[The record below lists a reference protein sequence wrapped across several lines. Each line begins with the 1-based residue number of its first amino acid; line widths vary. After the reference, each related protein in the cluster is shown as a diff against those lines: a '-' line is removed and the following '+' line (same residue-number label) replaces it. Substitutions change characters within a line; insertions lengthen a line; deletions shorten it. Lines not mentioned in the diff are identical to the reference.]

1 MTSTDARATAE
12 LQLRYLSEGFFP
24 RLGLAFVTRWHR
36 AFVQQ
41 PHGWAAVVVDAD
53 ERIVSYALVATRQR
67 DFVEGVIRSQ
77 GLSMAA
83 SATLALAGR
92 PRLLLH
98 FLRTRTLRYVR
109 RIITTATRR
118 ITGAQ
123 AAVAT
128 TDTSSQVVEAV
139 VHAVVTVESARGLG
153 CAATLLDAA
162 ERSAREDGATV
173 IALVTDDL
181 PPQEAAVR
189 CTSGPRRGAA
199 GLYEHLGWKRT
210 AERVRDGRRILEYRR
225 RLGPLPDQAG
235 ADGGSPPSHIGPVV
249 GSPTSRA
256 EDDGPRGETATG
268 RR

>member
-1 MTSTDARATAE
+1 MTSTDALATAE

-92 PRLLLH
+92 PRLLVH
-98 FLRTRTLRYVR
+98 FLRTRTVRYVR
-109 RIITTATRR
+109 RIITTAARR

-123 AAVAT
+123 AAVAAS
-128 TDTSSQVVEAV
+128 DTASQVVEAV

-181 PPQEAAVR
+181 PPQDAASG
-189 CTSGPRRGAA
+189 CAPGPRRGAA
-199 GLYEHLGWKRT
+199 GLYEHLGWERT

-225 RLGPLPDQAG
+225 MLGSLLEHAG
-235 ADGGSPPSHIGPVV
+235 VDGGSLPCRTRPAV
-249 GSPTSRA
+249 GSRTSPA
-256 EDDGPRGETATG
+256 EDDDPRAETATV
-268 RR
+268 